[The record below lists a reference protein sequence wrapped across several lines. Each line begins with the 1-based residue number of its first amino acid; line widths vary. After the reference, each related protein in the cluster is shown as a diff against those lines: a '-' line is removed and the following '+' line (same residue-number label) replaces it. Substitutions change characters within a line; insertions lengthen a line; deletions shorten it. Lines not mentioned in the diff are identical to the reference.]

1 MFRFTNLIV
10 WRFTRDCNLDCKYC
24 FMKEKNL
31 YKGEI
36 IDFELFKKIV
46 QRIIKQRLENN
57 LQDQRL
63 SISLHGGEF
72 LLVGKER
79 LYKMLEYMKTE
90 FHKNNINHDL
100 GCQTNATLID
110 DEFAKIFQKFD
121 VRIGMSFDGIHDSNK
136 NRTDIKQEV
145 FENKFDVLKNNKVPF
160 SFIVVAGQNN
170 IDKIE
175 ETKEY
180 LDNVLDVPEY
190 KINYAEDMDSTGF
203 GSSEIEVSG
212 KELFEKVWKPD
223 LERILKGE
231 KVREWRIRNIVN
243 DTLIDILTYHE
254 DNRASGCLG
263 KYCGAGIT
271 MIAIEPDGNMDYCD
285 RYSKSF
291 PEAHIQ
297 HALDY
302 DFLGLHQIRK
312 VLELNKKKIDIFKEI
327 GCDTCYAN
335 YICEYGC
342 MAFHYSKFGEY
353 GIEKDLV
360 CDQFKMIYDYV
371 LKNLDEFINIFL
383 NKKILGRDKIYKP
396 KTLMVEYLN
405 KKNLDLCIDDFSIEI
420 RER

>member
-1 MFRFTNLIV
+1 
-10 WRFTRDCNLDCKYC
+10 
-24 FMKEKNL
+24 
-31 YKGEI
+31 
-36 IDFELFKKIV
+36 
-46 QRIIKQRLENN
+46 
-57 LQDQRL
+57 
-63 SISLHGGEF
+63 
-72 LLVGKER
+72 
-79 LYKMLEYMKTE
+79 
-90 FHKNNINHDL
+90 
-100 GCQTNATLID
+100 
-110 DEFAKIFQKFD
+110 
-121 VRIGMSFDGIHDSNK
+121 
-136 NRTDIKQEV
+136 
-145 FENKFDVLKNNKVPF
+145 
-160 SFIVVAGQNN
+160 
-170 IDKIE
+170 
-175 ETKEY
+175 
-180 LDNVLDVPEY
+180 
-190 KINYAEDMDSTGF
+190 MDSTGF

-312 VLELNKKKIDIFKEI
+312 VLELNKKKIDIFKEV